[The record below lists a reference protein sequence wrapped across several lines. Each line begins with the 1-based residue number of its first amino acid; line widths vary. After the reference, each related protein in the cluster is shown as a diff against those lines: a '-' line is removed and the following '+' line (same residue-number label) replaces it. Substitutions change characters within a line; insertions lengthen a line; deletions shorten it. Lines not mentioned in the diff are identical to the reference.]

1 MRSTSEPIHNESDTL
16 GAAMID
22 SREIGSSPR
31 GPKPA
36 RSVDYGDVAPSR
48 RASAGDRRC
57 TSAVQSPR
65 KPWLPRL
72 LLCFAVLGTPAAFC
86 APGMTGPAGMLSGD
100 TLEIGGE
107 RVRLHGVDA
116 PGLAQRCRRDA
127 GIEWRCGFLARTEL
141 VRHINDRP
149 VACEDEGQDAF
160 GQRLATCRVEA
171 SSLGARLVER
181 GWALAADATYAET
194 EAVAREA
201 GRGLWH
207 DGFEPS
213 ADWRLEAE
221 FPYRAEDENALSACA
236 CTDRRKSML
245 RNRQP

>member
-1 MRSTSEPIHNESDTL
+1 MRSASEPACHERDTL
-16 GAAMID
+16 RTAMID
-22 SREIGSSPR
+22 SREMGPSR
-31 GPKPA
+31 HGPKPA
-36 RSVDYGDVAPSR
+36 RGIDPGDAAPSR
-48 RASAGDRRC
+48 RASTRDHRC
-57 TSAVQSPR
+57 PSAERSPR

-86 APGMTGPAGMLSGD
+86 APGMTGPADVLSGD

-116 PGLAQRCRRDA
+116 PGLAQRCHRDA

-141 VRHINDRP
+141 ARHINDRP
-149 VACEDEGQDAF
+149 VACEDEGRDAF

-171 SSLGARLVER
+171 SSLGAWLVER
-181 GWALAADATYAET
+181 GWALAADTTYAET

>member
-1 MRSTSEPIHNESDTL
+1 MRPASEPACHESDTL
-16 GAAMID
+16 RTAMID
-22 SREIGSSPR
+22 SGEMGPSSH

-36 RSVDYGDVAPSR
+36 QGIDPGAVAPAL
-48 RASAGDRRC
+48 RAGAGDRRC
-57 TSAVQSPR
+57 PPAERRPR
-65 KPWLPRL
+65 KRRLPRL
-72 LLCFAVLGTPAAFC
+72 LLCFVALGTPAAFC
-86 APGMTGPAGMLSGD
+86 APGMLGPADVLSGD

-116 PGLAQRCRRDA
+116 PGIAQRCRRDA
-127 GIEWRCGFLARTEL
+127 GIEWRCGLLARTEL
-141 VRHINDRP
+141 VRHIDDRP
-149 VACEDEGQDAF
+149 VACEDEGHDAF
-160 GQRLATCRVEA
+160 GQRLATCHVDA
-171 SSLGARLVER
+171 SSLGAWLVER
-181 GWALAADATYAET
+181 GWALAADATYAEA

-221 FPYRAEDENALSACA
+221 FPHRAEDENALSACA